1 MKPTSDA
8 LPSQAATPATQA
20 RLVAQ
25 AKPVATLTTAKV
37 PPLLPKDK
45 HEVSNKVVAPS
56 NNKRKFIAWDH
67 FEKIDIGKG
76 HVKAVCNYC

>member
-1 MKPTSDA
+1 MELTSDA
-8 LPSQAATPATQA
+8 PPSQAATPAAQA
-20 RLVAQ
+20 RLVVQ
-25 AKPVATLTTAKV
+25 AKPVATPTTAKV
-37 PPLLPKDK
+37 PPLPPKDK